1 VWDGLGGFTDS
12 YNFVFEG
19 NVVVL
24 LTNNFALAVEYKQQ
38 PRDYQPIGTLVQK
51 ESDWWTID
59 AAYVVNK
66 HLTLAA
72 GYAHFG
78 DVLNDQANGVFG
90 VTTKWEF

>member
-1 VWDGLGGFTDS
+1 V
-12 YNFVFEG
+12 
-19 NVVVL
+19 
-24 LTNNFALAVEYKQQ
+24 K
-38 PRDYQPIGTLVQK
+38 VQ
-51 ESDWWTID
+51 SDWWTID

-78 DVLNDQANGVFG
+78 NVLNDQANGVFG

>member
-1 VWDGLGGFTDS
+1 MPPDHAPEKRESTRRSAPVQSAQT
-12 YNFVFEG
+12 
-19 NVVVL
+19 
-24 LTNNFALAVEYKQQ
+24 
-38 PRDYQPIGTLVQK
+38 PRDYQAIGNLVQK

-78 DVLNDQANGVFG
+78 NVLNDQSNGVFG